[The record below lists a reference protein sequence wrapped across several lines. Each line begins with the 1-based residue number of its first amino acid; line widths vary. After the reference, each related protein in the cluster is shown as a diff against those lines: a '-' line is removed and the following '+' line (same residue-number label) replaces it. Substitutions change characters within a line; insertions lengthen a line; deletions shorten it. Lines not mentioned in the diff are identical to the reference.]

1 MLKVTKKKLAITS
14 EILIFGIWFARLLT
28 ENFGVTYAIMPF
40 FDIFCALLLLF
51 GFAVNRYH
59 IKNRQ
64 IQFLT
69 IITAVMLVIQIISI
83 ALNGNFFLK
92 GWLSSFRSFYRLF
105 SATLLGYL
113 VYKLDDVD
121 RLLTHV
127 EILLLINALINTYQY
142 FVEGL
147 SQDII
152 GGTFGNTQGV
162 NEIQNV
168 LGCVTLIWEIL
179 CYLNGK
185 HKLSRLL
192 LVAALGIYIA
202 ALAEITVYFFELVVI
217 VVFAFLLKT
226 KRGQMPINKKL
237 IILVGS
243 ILFLTFGVTLYFQV
257 FPERKFLM
265 SFDNIMTYL
274 GSDVQN
280 GNTGVYRVSRIHP
293 FRQMIDRF
301 FSSNTLKSIFGLGLG
316 NCDTSSSFYSVWGP
330 VLHYN
335 WLSSSMI
342 FLENGYLGVIY
353 FFFVLMLIYIY
364 SSYSKTDKIKDIGF
378 IIQLNFTKILSVLCL
393 ILFFYNSSLTDIYN
407 AYFIGLFFGVSFVV
421 RDQIKI
427 DQTTVPERGIS
438 DK

>member
-1 MLKVTKKKLAITS
+1 MLKVTKTKLAIAS

-64 IQFLT
+64 IQFLIGVT
-69 IITAVMLVIQIISI
+69 VVMFVIQIISI

-127 EILLLINALINTYQY
+127 ELLLFINALINTYQY
-142 FVEGL
+142 FVEGI

-185 HKLSRLL
+185 HKFSRLL
-192 LVAALGIYIA
+192 LVATIGIYIA
-202 ALAEITVYFFELVVI
+202 ALAEITIYFFEIAIIVI
-217 VVFAFLLKT
+217 FTFLLKT
-226 KRGQMPINKKL
+226 KRGQMPLNKKMMIL
-237 IILVGS
+237 IGS
-243 ILFLTFGVTLYFQV
+243 VLFLLAGVTLYFQV

-265 SFDNIMTYL
+265 SVDNIMIYL
-274 GSDVQN
+274 GSDVRN
-280 GNTGVYRVSRIHP
+280 GNTGVYRISRIHP
-293 FRQMIDRF
+293 FQQLNNSF
-301 FSSNTLKSIFGLGLG
+301 FSNNALRSIFGLGLG
-316 NCDTSSSFYSVWGP
+316 NCAAGGLFYSIWGP
-330 VLHYN
+330 ILHYN

-353 FFFVLMLIYIY
+353 FLFVLIYIYVY
-364 SSYSKTDKIKDIGF
+364 SSYSKTDKIKDVGF

-393 ILFFYNSSLTDIYN
+393 ILFFYNSSLTDIYSV
-407 AYFIGLFFGVSFVV
+407 YLMGLIFGLTFVV
-421 RDQIKI
+421 QDRIKL
-427 DQTTVPERGIS
+427 DQTRAS
-438 DK
+438 K